1 MELRAFEPSDWASGR
16 MAPSAQR
23 GANAATEPVANTC
36 SNVLQSELAAPVT
49 PAASSTESATLRFV
63 PASDTA
69 PSASGGGRRENGAI
83 ESVKNSRESGLKQ
96 SKQTETART

>member
-1 MELRAFEPSDWASGR
+1 MLVNVPPETEYNTVRIQWMQERAFEPSDWASGR

-23 GANAATEPVANTC
+23 GANAAIDPVANTC
-36 SNVLQSELAAPVT
+36 SNVLQSELAAPLT

-69 PSASGGGRRENGAI
+69 PSASGGRGRERSDRVCE
-83 ESVKNSRESGLKQ
+83 
-96 SKQTETART
+96 